1 MTTNLPLTAY
11 HAKYYAHEITKK
23 NPSHSIEKLASTFV
37 DAQIDLNPHQVDA
50 ALFAF
55 SNPLSMGAILA
66 DEVGLGKT
74 IEAGLIISQKWAE
87 RKRKIVI
94 ICPASLRKQ
103 WNQELADKFFIPS
116 VILENKSLQSF
127 DPSID
132 GVIICSYQFAR
143 AKEQFFVEQN
153 WHLCILDEAHR
164 LRNVYRSDN
173 RIGKAIQRTFRTVPK
188 VLLTATPLQNSLMEL
203 YGLVSIID
211 PHVFGDQRSF
221 KSQYQRVEQE
231 ANEDAFQDLR
241 DRLRPICKRTLRS
254 DVLEYINYTNRISI
268 VETYHPSD
276 DEQQLYEMI
285 SEYLR
290 RPSLNA
296 LPSGQRHLI
305 TLVLRKL
312 LASSSFAITRTLG
325 GLIGKLEGKTDDEN
339 TIEIIQ
345 EEYDDIPDLEEEWED
360 DNDDPFAIVDN
371 PNDEL
376 AYLKTA
382 LSLAQG
388 ITKNAKGEKLMTALN
403 KGFTELARLGGQRKA
418 LIFTESTR
426 TQAYLKEILE
436 SNGFAGKIVL
446 FNGSNADPSSK
457 EVYQAWMSKHAG
469 TDRITGAKSAD
480 MRAALVEY
488 FRDNAEI
495 MIATE
500 AAAEG
505 INLQFC
511 SLIVNYDL
519 PWNPQRIEQRIGRC
533 HRYGQ
538 KVDVVVVNFLNENNA
553 ADQRVFEL
561 LTNKFRLFEGVFG
574 ASDDVLGVIESG
586 VDFEKRIAQI
596 YQECRTKEEIE
607 SAFNR
612 LQDELE
618 HKINETKAVTKVKLL
633 ENFDLDV
640 ANKLRI
646 RDDQSKEYLSVMQR
660 WLWDMTRFYLQD
672 SATFSEQGYSFELTD
687 NPYPDHIIHPGPYRI
702 GKNIEDANIYRI
714 GHELAQLVIKDC
726 MALDTPTA
734 CVTFDL
740 SNSGVKIS
748 TLDPHKGQEGYL
760 SAFKLSVSS
769 LEVEEHI
776 VFFGVDWD
784 GTIMDEETCR
794 HLFNIPAINIQQWS
808 VDQMVTELITDHNER
823 QQETILKDINGRN
836 SDYFGSAID
845 KLDKWADDK
854 QKALRDALTEIDK
867 EIKDLKNQ
875 SRKSGSLPERL
886 AMERKIRDLGVSRDE
901 AWREYDVEAKNIIAN
916 KDALIDDIASKLDVN
931 IETEELF
938 IIKWK
943 IV

>member
-1 MTTNLPLTAY
+1 MTANLPITSY

-23 NPSHSIEKLASTFV
+23 NPSHSLEKLATTFV

-116 VILENKSLQSF
+116 VILENKSLQKF
-127 DPSID
+127 DSTKD
-132 GVIICSYQFAR
+132 AVIICSYQFAR
-143 AKEQFFVEQN
+143 ANEQFFVEDN
-153 WHLCILDEAHR
+153 WHLCVLDEAHR
-164 LRNVYRSDN
+164 LRNVYRTDN
-173 RIGKAIQRTFRTVPK
+173 RIGKAIQRTFRSVPK

-211 PHVFGDQRSF
+211 PHVFGNQRSF
-221 KSQYQRVEQE
+221 RTQYQRVEHE
-231 ANEDAFQDLR
+231 SNEDSFQDLR
-241 DRLRPICKRTLRS
+241 ERLRPICKRTLRS

-276 DEQQLYEMI
+276 DEQQLYDMI

-296 LPSGQRHLI
+296 LPAGQRHLI

-325 GLIGKLEGKTDDEN
+325 GLIGKLEGQTDDEN
-339 TIEIIQ
+339 TIEIIH

-376 AYLKTA
+376 SYLKTA
-382 LSLAQG
+382 LALAEG

-403 KGFTELARLGGQRKA
+403 KGFTELTRLGGQRKA

-457 EVYQAWMSKHAG
+457 EVYQSWMSKHAG

-480 MRAALVEY
+480 MRAALVEH
-488 FRDNAEI
+488 FRDYAEI

-538 KVDVVVVNFLNENNA
+538 KVDVVVVNFLNEANA
-553 ADQRVFEL
+553 ADQRV
-561 LTNKFRLFEGVFG
+561 
-574 ASDDVLGVIESG
+574 
-586 VDFEKRIAQI
+586 
-596 YQECRTKEEIE
+596 
-607 SAFNR
+607 
-612 LQDELE
+612 
-618 HKINETKAVTKVKLL
+618 
-633 ENFDLDV
+633 
-640 ANKLRI
+640 
-646 RDDQSKEYLSVMQR
+646 
-660 WLWDMTRFYLQD
+660 
-672 SATFSEQGYSFELTD
+672 
-687 NPYPDHIIHPGPYRI
+687 
-702 GKNIEDANIYRI
+702 
-714 GHELAQLVIKDC
+714 
-726 MALDTPTA
+726 
-734 CVTFDL
+734 
-740 SNSGVKIS
+740 
-748 TLDPHKGQEGYL
+748 
-760 SAFKLSVSS
+760 SS
-769 LEVEEHI
+769 
-776 VFFGVDWD
+776 
-784 GTIMDEETCR
+784 
-794 HLFNIPAINIQQWS
+794 
-808 VDQMVTELITDHNER
+808 
-823 QQETILKDINGRN
+823 
-836 SDYFGSAID
+836 Y
-845 KLDKWADDK
+845 
-854 QKALRDALTEIDK
+854 
-867 EIKDLKNQ
+867 
-875 SRKSGSLPERL
+875 
-886 AMERKIRDLGVSRDE
+886 
-901 AWREYDVEAKNIIAN
+901 
-916 KDALIDDIASKLDVN
+916 
-931 IETEELF
+931 
-938 IIKWK
+938 
-943 IV
+943 